1 MKKTSLF
8 SKLFVGAAVVTLSFG
23 VASCKGDKPDDSKE
37 AAEEQNEAKFDD
49 TAKDSLEDDSDYMVK
64 AAEVD
69 LKEIELGKLAQTK
82 GTTPEVKALGKMMV
96 DAHTKSFEALKTA
109 SSAKNI
115 SIPLALTEDG
125 SKAYSELNEKSGID
139 FDKAY
144 ADKMVDGHK
153 KMIDKMENAAENA
166 KDPDIKQWAADM
178 IPTLQAHL
186 QHAETV
192 KAKVDAVK

>member
-8 SKLFVGAAVVTLSFG
+8 SKLFLGAAVITMSL
-23 VASCKGDKPDDSKE
+23 ASCKNEAKPEDSKE

-49 TAKDSLEDDSDYMVK
+49 TNEAKEDDSQYLAN

-69 LKEIELGKLAQTK
+69 LKQIELGKLAQTK
-82 GTTPEVKALGKMMV
+82 SSNADIKALGKMMV
-96 DAHTKSFEALKTA
+96 DAHTKSFEALKTT

-115 SIPLALTEDG
+115 SIPLVLTEKGND
-125 SKAYSELNEKSGID
+125 AYKELNDKSGTD

-144 ADKMVDGHK
+144 ADKVVEGHK
-153 KMIDKMENAAENA
+153 KTVEKMQEAAKDA
-166 KDPDIKQWAADM
+166 KDPEIRAWAADM
-178 IPTLQAHL
+178 ASALQTHL

-192 KAKVDAVK
+192 KAKVDAIK

>member
-8 SKLFVGAAVVTLSFG
+8 SKLFLGAAVVALSLG
-23 VASCKGDKPDDSKE
+23 TASCKGDKPDDSKE
-37 AAEEQNEAKFDD
+37 AAEEQNEDKFEE
-49 TAKDSLEDDSDYMVK
+49 TSKDSLEGDSDYLVK

-82 GTTPEVKALGKMMV
+82 SSNADVKAFGKAMV
-96 DAHTKSFEALKTA
+96 DAHTKSFEALKKA

-115 SIPLALTEDG
+115 SIPLELTEKG
-125 SKAYSELNEKSGID
+125 SEAYSELNEKTGAD

-153 KMIDKMENAAENA
+153 KMIEKMEDAAKNA
-166 KDPDIKQWAADM
+166 KDPDIKQWAANM
-178 IPTLQAHL
+178 IPELQAHL

-192 KAKVDAVK
+192 KAKVDAAK

>member
-8 SKLFVGAAVVTLSFG
+8 SKLFLGAAVITMSL
-23 VASCKGDKPDDSKE
+23 ASCKNENKPDDSKE
-37 AAEEQNEAKFDD
+37 AAEEQNENKFEE
-49 TAKDSLEDDSDYMVK
+49 TSKDSLAEDSDYLVK

-82 GTTPEVKALGKMMV
+82 SSNADIKGLGKMMV
-96 DAHTKSFEALKTA
+96 DAHTKSLDALKA
-109 SSAKNI
+109 FSSSKSI
-115 SIPLALTEDG
+115 SIPLDLTEKG
-125 SKAYSELNEKSGID
+125 QEAYKELNDMSGTD

-153 KMIDKMENAAENA
+153 KMIEKMEDAAKDA
-166 KDPDIKQWAADM
+166 KDPEIKQWAANM

-192 KAKVDAVK
+192 KTKVDAIK